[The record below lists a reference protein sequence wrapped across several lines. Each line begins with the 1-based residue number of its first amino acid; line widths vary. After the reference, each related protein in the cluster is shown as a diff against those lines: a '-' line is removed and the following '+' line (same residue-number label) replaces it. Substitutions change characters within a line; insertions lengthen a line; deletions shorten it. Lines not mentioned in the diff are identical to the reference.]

1 MTTDE
6 ILLDVEERMEKAIRK
21 LKGDLAGI
29 RTGRANPG
37 LVDSLRVEVY
47 GSAVPIKQ
55 VASVGAAEPNQIV
68 IRPYDP
74 GTIKDIEKAIQTSD
88 LGFNPQ
94 SDGRLIRLNVPPLST
109 EVRRKMVGRVKE
121 LAEEAKVADPQHP
134 PRRQQAGRHRR
145 EGQGLLR
152 GRPRPGQGRNPGTHQ
167 DLRSPGHRL
176 GQGPRKRGHGGVI
189 IPVFADAESIAN
201 ANLVIAGIGLT
212 ATIGLI
218 ILTAIYVIANSQ
230 TCSLS
235 DGSVRSRLF
244 STC

>member
-37 LVDSLRVEVY
+37 LVDTLRVEVY

-55 VASVGAAEPNQIV
+55 IASVGAPEPNQIV

-109 EVRRKMVGRVKE
+109 EVRRKMVSRIKDMTEESKVAVRNIRRDGNKSADQAEKDKDLSEDDRDQVKE
-121 LAEEAKVADPQHP
+121 EVQELTKTYEAQATELAKSREKEVMEE
-134 PRRQQAGRHRR
+134 
-145 EGQGLLR
+145 
-152 GRPRPGQGRNPGTHQ
+152 
-167 DLRSPGHRL
+167 
-176 GQGPRKRGHGGVI
+176 
-189 IPVFADAESIAN
+189 
-201 ANLVIAGIGLT
+201 
-212 ATIGLI
+212 
-218 ILTAIYVIANSQ
+218 
-230 TCSLS
+230 
-235 DGSVRSRLF
+235 
-244 STC
+244 